1 MSYKPPSRP
10 ADAIDMFPTGR
21 NQALLYRLS
30 GDFNPLH
37 ADVQL
42 APRVG
47 FPRPILH
54 GLCSYGHCAYAVL
67 KHFGGNDRFRF
78 KSIQARFAK
87 PVFPGETVEVHMWK
101 VPGPDAKTE
110 DGVIFEARVGDRV
123 VLSNG
128 FVVLYKQQGDQS
140 SEL

>member
-1 MSYKPPSRP
+1 
-10 ADAIDMFPTGR
+10 MFPTR
-21 NQALLYRLS
+21 RKQALLYRLS

-37 ADVQL
+37 ADVDL

-54 GLCSYGHCAYAVL
+54 GLCSYGHCAYAIL
-67 KHFGGNDRFRF
+67 KNFGGNDRLRF

-87 PVFPGETVEVHMWK
+87 PVFPGEIVEVHMWK
-101 VPGPDAKTE
+101 VPGPDSKT

-123 VLSNG
+123 VLNNG
-128 FVVLYKQQGDQS
+128 FVVLYKQSQGEQS
-140 SEL
+140 KL